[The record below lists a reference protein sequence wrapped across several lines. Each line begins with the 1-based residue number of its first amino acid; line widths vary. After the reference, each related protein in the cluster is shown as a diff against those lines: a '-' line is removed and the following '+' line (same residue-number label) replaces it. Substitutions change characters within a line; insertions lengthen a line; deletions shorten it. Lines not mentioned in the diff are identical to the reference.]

1 MIRPTLTADG
11 TAVRL
16 PVAAHTAPLLDEL
29 AVAFAD
35 RPEDIAA
42 LLRAHAA
49 TVTALDYAVCADHV
63 PDHVRAIRAAEA
75 DGTRDALLDECPAA
89 AHLDEHLSP
98 DEAITLG
105 TRLTKFAAHIRLTR
119 NRSQRP

>member
-16 PVAAHTAPLLDEL
+16 PLADRAAPLLDEL

-49 TVTALDYAVCADHV
+49 SVLALDYAVCADHL
-63 PDHVRAIRAAEA
+63 PDHVRAVRAAQA
-75 DGTRDALLDECPAA
+75 DGSREALLDECPAA
-89 AHLDEHLSP
+89 EHLDEQLGP
-98 DEAITLG
+98 DAAITLG
-105 TRLTKFAAHIRLTR
+105 TRLTKYAAHIRLTR
-119 NRSQRP
+119 SSRP

>member
-1 MIRPTLTADG
+1 MIRISLTADG

-16 PVAAHTAPLLDEL
+16 AVADRAAPLLDEL

-35 RPEDIAA
+35 RPDDIAA

-49 TVTALDYAVCADHV
+49 SVLGLDYAVCADHV

-89 AHLDEHLSP
+89 EHLDDQLGP
-98 DEAITLG
+98 NEAITLG
-105 TRLTKFAAHIRLTR
+105 ARLTKYAAHIRHTQ
-119 NRSQRP
+119 NRSARP